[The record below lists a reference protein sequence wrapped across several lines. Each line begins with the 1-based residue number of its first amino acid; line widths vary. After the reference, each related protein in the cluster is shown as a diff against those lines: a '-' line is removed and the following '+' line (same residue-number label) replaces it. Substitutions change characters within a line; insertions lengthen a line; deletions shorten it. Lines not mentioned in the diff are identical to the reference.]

1 MDEKNRER
9 HMLQTLRR
17 CFLALAIAIAVAPA
31 VVHAQT
37 PASQVGIVIMH
48 GKGGSPTK
56 HVSDLASSLK
66 GDGYLVANLEMP
78 WSGSRNYDV
87 GVGDGVK
94 EVETALAGLRG
105 QGAQKVFVAGHSQGG
120 LFALHV
126 GGKVAMDGVIAI
138 APGGN
143 VASKDFRGKLGEYV
157 EQARAMIA
165 EGKGDEKTRFYD
177 YESSKGVYPIT
188 TTPAI
193 YAGWF
198 DPDGAMNQSSAA
210 ANVGFNVPV
219 LYVGPTR
226 DYPGLVR
233 IKRTTFAA
241 LPENSLHRL
250 YEPDASHL
258 EAPSASREE
267 IVRWIGDVLS
277 AKKPL

>member
-1 MDEKNRER
+1 
-9 HMLQTLRR
+9 MLQTVRR
-17 CFLALAIAIAVAPA
+17 CFLALVIAAIAPGI
-31 VVHAQT
+31 VHAQT

-66 GDGYLVANLEMP
+66 DEGYLVANLEMP

-126 GGKVAMDGVIAI
+126 GGKVATDGVIAI

-143 VASKDFRGKLGEYV
+143 VGSKVFREKLGEYV

-165 EGKGDEKTRFYD
+165 AGKADEKTRFYD
-177 YESSKGVYPIT
+177 YESSKGTYPIF
-188 TTPAI
+188 TTPAA
-193 YAGWF
+193 YVGWF

-210 ANVGFNVPV
+210 ANVGFGVPV

-226 DYPGLVR
+226 DYPGLIG

-241 LPENSLHRL
+241 LPENSLHKL

-267 IVRWIGDVLS
+267 IVRWMGEVLT
-277 AKKPL
+277 KKP

>member
-1 MDEKNRER
+1 MKKLGR
-9 HMLQTLRR
+9 HMLQTIRR
-17 CFLALAIAIAVAPA
+17 CFFSLVIAASAPG

-66 GDGYLVANLEMP
+66 DEGYLVANLEMP
-78 WSGSRNYDV
+78 WSGSRNYDASV
-87 GVGDGVK
+87 DDGVK
-94 EVETALAGLRG
+94 EVETALAALRG

-120 LFALHV
+120 LFALYV
-126 GGKVAMDGVIAI
+126 SGKVAVDGVIAI

-143 VASKDFRGKLGEYV
+143 VGSKVFREKLGEYV
-157 EQARAMIA
+157 DQARAMITA
-165 EGKGDEKTRFYD
+165 GKADEKTRFYD
-177 YESSKGVYPIT
+177 YESSNGTYPIL

-198 DPDGAMNQSSAA
+198 DPDGAMNQSNAA
-210 ANVGFNVPV
+210 ANVDLDVPV

-226 DYPGLVR
+226 DYPGLIR
-233 IKRTTFAA
+233 IKRAMFAA
-241 LPENSLHRL
+241 LPENSLHKL

-258 EAPSASREE
+258 EAPSASRDE
-267 IVRWIGDVLS
+267 IVRWIGEVLS
-277 AKKPL
+277 AKKP

>member
-1 MDEKNRER
+1 
-9 HMLQTLRR
+9 MLQTLRR
-17 CFLALAIAIAVAPA
+17 CFLALAIAVAPA

-56 HVSDLASSLK
+56 HVSELASSLK

-87 GVGDGVK
+87 SVGDGVK
-94 EVETALAGLRG
+94 EVETALAGLRS

-120 LFALHV
+120 LFALHA
-126 GGKVAMDGVIAI
+126 GGKVAVDGVIAI

-143 VASKDFRGKLGEYV
+143 VASKVFRAKLGEYV
-157 EQARAMIA
+157 DQARAMIA
-165 EGKGDEKTRFYD
+165 EGKGDETTRFYD
-177 YESSKGVYPIT
+177 YESSKGAYPIS

-210 ANVGFNVPV
+210 ANVGFGVPV

-226 DYPGLVR
+226 DYPGLIG
-233 IKRTTFAA
+233 IKRMTFAA
-241 LPENSLHRL
+241 LPENPLHRL

-258 EAPSASREE
+258 EAPSASRDE
-267 IVRWIGDVLS
+267 IVRWIGDVSS
-277 AKKPL
+277 AKKP